1 MALGH
6 DVGMSDPE
14 EFFLH
19 LENQTRNLLQDFLQR
34 ILAMEFSLERLT
46 GLEKVFCEL
55 TKREE
60 TLEVCEDVISYLWRN
75 AITAE
80 YRESVHAFLS
90 QCTDL
95 METWKRERLAHH
107 IIQSIHEECIEK
119 HIVFEV
125 LTSLIGRLE
134 EMKDVSGSIVDR
146 LCASLWNPSNLNAL
160 LSALVSRDLQLV
172 FTVSIIKKAFE
183 CIKSGALPL
192 EDRAISLC
200 TLLRFKDL
208 NLIGMSIVKLNRLFE
223 DMYQESAE
231 SAADLLGKILSFL
244 MSTSKTHE
252 SMMEQIAKTL
262 KTLPISSVLGTF
274 SFVLAAL
281 VFSGESKHTQQI
293 MRHLCSATAYIYT
306 SNDRISGSAFLRKVC
321 IPLQQPEVVADKILT
336 NCSNAIWSGVV
347 NGLIRHCFALL
358 KSVCGVPGRFGC
370 AGVGEGGP
378 LGQGRCPAAKSQR
391 ALTTRK
397 LIQLQ
402 QQQDHNLSSSALS
415 PKSRISRLA
424 VNVLTEIFQ
433 ALAGSRENI
442 VGTALHQ
449 IWSEPGKSMCF
460 QVTELLGEL
469 AALCPV
475 EFAEASV
482 ESLIP
487 LMECFGAFPLE
498 VSTALIHALLPLFV
512 VSVASVKTVDAGG
525 GSGSSKSMD
534 SLVSL
539 QTRIILTLRKMASTY
554 SAPVRR
560 IAVAGF
566 VILLKNLR
574 VRSSNFRTASQ
585 QSWSMSSHSSMTSQS
600 WFSSLTSFSQM
611 PVSGGLPLFSQIY
624 NTQVA
629 QAVTMLPTDPMRNEA
644 LCTEIVGLLHRLINS
659 TFFGGTCGPPL
670 NDTAALVKSDIYW
683 GLCEVA
689 VSNRGLVGPVLTLF
703 ARLLS
708 ASIDPALV
716 KWKPIFKDGAFGL
729 PQAFNGLPLKL
740 SQLISTDTESASE
753 LCFQDHPEV
762 LVWCL
767 QILLSLPLF
776 RHHWS
781 RFART
786 FAEPKASSMSESST
800 PSQFTQ
806 SSTSILFTQSMLT
819 CGPGGL
825 SMRVFSRAASLLINL
840 TSGLRETA
848 LDEFGLTS
856 DLELDSTA
864 VGRANRA
871 RLTMLLG
878 LYDACLEFE
887 AKNLLNAV
895 ADPNVTWIHLKR
907 LFARRESARKLLFHL
922 PDDDGKE
929 TSTSATPTTPTYE
942 VGTNVCFVG
951 TSEGRLR
958 GALLLS
964 GLQSIVEAL
973 PRALISASV
982 APTFALHL
990 LQTACARLSEL
1001 TPTAAGS
1008 AVGGGSR
1015 PVQQPLLSVVYRAA
1029 FIRIV
1034 ARILRLTIR
1043 FYATHLEAVEV
1054 GTQNPVS
1061 LEVIATAALQA
1072 TALCFWV
1079 VTEGLGSRRLLRLV
1093 CSLYPVTVTP
1103 KPLSE
1108 DDVDCEVE
1116 REGNGSRAESSSNG
1130 DEHSWQQSVSNQSRA
1145 LTAIVKLFKGWV
1157 TRILTATSSTAGA
1170 STQNSNGK
1178 STATTHRGSN
1188 LFTDLTILLP
1198 MLIRLCEARTT
1209 VLASTSTSVSTSS
1222 PIPDFSGLDRVLIW
1236 LLRLLGTKE
1245 EAFGSKAGCHVT
1257 AQTVRLALQLAR
1269 LLGSAAAS
1277 ASLDPSNVSHRR
1289 SSAGIASI
1297 ADLTWDDLVILL
1309 AADVRAILGS
1319 IEGNPSIHVDKT
1331 SLSSQSTS
1339 PYSLPHEPSKKVT
1352 FPVVDGKSVANSVL
1366 QVLLSAL
1373 NQALEDIVWLL
1384 EDVEQE
1390 VQRDILE
1397 NGSFAPSRG
1406 TLGGGSSF
1414 PFTSLPDGRKARE
1427 IAVCDMLLTLGEAV
1441 DELLQTSMQP
1451 SYAHDVIRL
1460 TTGLFNLLAKL
1471 TKHYI
1476 TLVQRNIGT
1485 FPTTFERVVRLYG
1498 RQISPH
1504 LYSFV
1509 YFVQVWEAEK
1519 AVIKPAKKAK
1529 IDCTFTKQQNQA
1541 PSRLTISRNLKDAKL
1556 IPQLIFTVEQY
1567 ESLLSKLSKR
1577 SKISLIDSIC
1587 MGLSRDFRINQAFAL
1602 ASLEAEAEVDIEA
1615 DMELSSLSEVEKQP
1629 ARESEDSVATDS
1641 EGYDDGDSNNE
1652 VEGSVAL
1659 HKRSTFCFKHHS
1671 KR

>member
-1 MALGH
+1 MASGH
-6 DVGMSDPE
+6 GNVESDFE
-14 EFFLH
+14 KFFLQMRD
-19 LENQTRNLLQDFLQR
+19 QTR
-34 ILAMEFSLERLT
+34 AS
-46 GLEKVFCEL
+46 
-55 TKREE
+55 
-60 TLEVCEDVISYLWRN
+60 
-75 AITAE
+75 A
-80 YRESVHAFLS
+80 
-90 QCTDL
+90 DL

-125 LTSLIGRLE
+125 LTSLVDKLE

-146 LCASLWNPSNLNAL
+146 LCASSWNPSNLNAL
-160 LSALVSRDLQLV
+160 LSALVSRDLQLAS
-172 FTVSIIKKAFE
+172 TVSIIKKAFE
-183 CIKSGALPL
+183 CIKSGALSP
-192 EDRAISLC
+192 EDRAISLS

-208 NLIGMSIVKLNRLFE
+208 NLIGMSIVKMNRLFE
-223 DMYQESAE
+223 DMHHDSAE
-231 SAADLLGKILSFL
+231 AAADLLGK
-244 MSTSKTHE
+244 
-252 SMMEQIAKTL
+252 
-262 KTLPISSVLGTF
+262 SVGG
-274 SFVLAAL
+274 A
-281 VFSGESKHTQQI
+281 
-293 MRHLCSATAYIYT
+293 
-306 SNDRISGSAFLRKVC
+306 
-321 IPLQQPEVVADKILT
+321 
-336 NCSNAIWSGVV
+336 
-347 NGLIRHCFALL
+347 
-358 KSVCGVPGRFGC
+358 PGRFGC
-370 AGVGEGGP
+370 AGVGESGP

-391 ALTTRK
+391 ALTARK

-402 QQQDHNLSSSALS
+402 QQQDHNLSSSTLS

-424 VNVLTEIFQ
+424 INVLTEIFQ
-433 ALAGSRENI
+433 TLVGSRKNI
-442 VGTALHQ
+442 VGTALHE
-449 IWSEPGKSMCF
+449 IWSDPGKSMCF

-487 LMECFGAFPLE
+487 LMECFGALPLE
-498 VSTALIHALLPLFV
+498 VSTALLHALLPLFV
-512 VSVASVKTVDAGG
+512 VSVASIKTSAAGG
-525 GSGSSKSMD
+525 SSGGGKSMD

-539 QTRIILTLRKMASTY
+539 QSRVILTLRKMATTY

-574 VRSSNFRTASQ
+574 V
-585 QSWSMSSHSSMTSQS
+585 
-600 WFSSLTSFSQM
+600 
-611 PVSGGLPLFSQIY
+611 
-624 NTQVA
+624 A
-629 QAVTMLPTDPMRNEA
+629 QAVTMLPTDPVRNEA

-670 NDTAALVKSDIYW
+670 NDTTALVKSDIYW

-708 ASIDPALV
+708 ASIDPALA
-716 KWKPIFKDGAFGL
+716 KWKPVFKDGAFGL

-740 SQLISTDTESASE
+740 SQLISTDTESSSE
-753 LCFQDHPEV
+753 LCYQDHPEV

-786 FAEPKASSMSESST
+786 FAEPKTSSMSESPTS
-800 PSQFTQ
+800 SQFTQ
-806 SSTSILFTQSMLT
+806 SSTSILFTQSTLA
-819 CGPGGL
+819 CGSGGL

-840 TSGLRETA
+840 ASGLRETA

-856 DLELDSTA
+856 GLELDSSA
-864 VGRANRA
+864 VGHANRA
-871 RLTMLLG
+871 RLMMLLG

-887 AKNLLNAV
+887 AKNLLNTV
-895 ADPNVTWIHLKR
+895 TNPNVAWFHLKR
-907 LFARRESARKLLFHL
+907 LFARRESVRKLLFHL
-922 PDDDGKE
+922 PDEDDKE
-929 TSTSATPTTPTYE
+929 TSTSATLTASTSE

-964 GLQSIVEAL
+964 GLRSIVEAL
-973 PRALISASV
+973 PRALLSASV

-1001 TPTAAGS
+1001 TSTSTGA

-1054 GTQNPVS
+1054 GAQNLVS
-1061 LEVIATAALQA
+1061 LEAIATAAMQT

-1079 VTEGLGSRRLLRLV
+1079 VTEGLGRRRLLQLV
-1093 CSLYPVTVTP
+1093 YSLYSVAVAP

-1108 DDVDCEVE
+1108 DDVNVEAVE
-1116 REGNGSRAESSSNG
+1116 REGDGSRAECSNNEA
-1130 DEHSWQQSVSNQSRA
+1130 EHSWQQSISNQSRT

-1157 TRILTATSSTAGA
+1157 TRILTATSSSMGA
-1170 STQNSNGK
+1170 STQHSIGK
-1178 STATTHRGSN
+1178 SATTAHHGSA
-1188 LFTDLTILLP
+1188 LLTDLTILLP
-1198 MLIRLCEARTT
+1198 MLIRLCKARTA
-1209 VLASTSTSVSTSS
+1209 VLSATSANVSVSSS
-1222 PIPDFSGLDRVLIW
+1222 PVPDFSGLDRVLVW

-1245 EAFGSKAGCHVT
+1245 EAFGIKVGCHVA
-1257 AQTVRLALQLAR
+1257 AQTVHLALQLAR
-1269 LLGSAAAS
+1269 LLGSAAAT
-1277 ASLDPSNVSHRR
+1277 ASLDPANVSHRR
-1289 SSAGIASI
+1289 SSTGTASI

-1319 IEGNPSIHVDKT
+1319 IESDHSNPVDKA

-1339 PYSLPHEPSKKVT
+1339 CSSPHGPSKQVT
-1352 FPVVDGKSVANSVL
+1352 FPVIDGKNVANSVL

-1373 NQALEDIVWLL
+1373 SQALEDIVWLL
-1384 EDVEQE
+1384 EEIEQE

-1397 NGSFAPSRG
+1397 NGSFATLRG
-1406 TLGGGSSF
+1406 TVGGGSSF
-1414 PFTSLPDGRKARE
+1414 VFTSLPDGRKARE

-1441 DELLQTSMQP
+1441 DELLQTSMQS
-1451 SYAHDVIRL
+1451 SYAYDVIRL

-1471 TKHYI
+1471 AKHYI
-1476 TLVQRNIGT
+1476 ILVQRNIGT
-1485 FPTTFERVVRLYG
+1485 FPITFERVVRLYG

-1504 LYSFV
+1504 SYSFV
-1509 YFVQVWEAEK
+1509 YFVQVLEAEK
-1519 AVIKPAKKAK
+1519 TAVKPAKKAK
-1529 IDCTFTKQQNQA
+1529 IDYTFTKLQNQA
-1541 PSRLTISRNLKDAKL
+1541 PSRLMISRNLKDAKL

-1577 SKISLIDSIC
+1577 SKVSLIDSIR
-1587 MGLSRDFRINQAFAL
+1587 MGLSRDFRINQASAL
-1602 ASLEAEAEVDIEA
+1602 ASLEAEAKIDIEG
-1615 DMELSSLSEVEKQP
+1615 DMELSSLSEVEKLTH
-1629 ARESEDSVATDS
+1629 ESEDSVGTNGED
-1641 EGYDDGDSNNE
+1641 DDGNSNGGIGDSI
-1652 VEGSVAL
+1652 AAR
-1659 HKRSTFCFKHHS
+1659 KRPTFRFKHHL
-1671 KR
+1671 KN